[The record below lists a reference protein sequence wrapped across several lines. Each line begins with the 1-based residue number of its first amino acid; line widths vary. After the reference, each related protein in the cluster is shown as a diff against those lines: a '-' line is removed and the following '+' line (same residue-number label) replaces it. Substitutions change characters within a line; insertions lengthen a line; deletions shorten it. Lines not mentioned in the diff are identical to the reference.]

1 MAEETKTTETNTE
14 TEDTGLVAAE
24 LAADRVRGVDGKFL
38 SRAAQAQ
45 KKKTE
50 PTHRQETGATSA
62 AAPGATDDPA
72 AQPAAEENAEEKT
85 AVEVVKSD
93 KLRRVLEL
101 EAKARETEQRVEARE
116 REVVQFYE
124 VAKQYETKLA
134 EREKALA
141 ERERT
146 WTPDAIHA
154 DPVGWLLDHQVDPD
168 RLLQA
173 LADSNGQRRPQR
185 QRDERD
191 KAIEELQAE
200 VRKLREDGPEWLR
213 KEREQQRAAEQAARV
228 AEQAARVAEAERWFV
243 EQAQDRQ
250 RYPNILRR
258 YDADEVPYQIAKI
271 FRTAAARGERL
282 DDEAA
287 LGMLEST
294 CRSKLDR
301 ITSEEEGQGAK
312 AKGQAVGAQGNSSRE
327 SESSLSSVLSGQRAT
342 LPTRRPRA
350 ERLRDFDTGKIV
362 ISDE

>member
-1 MAEETKTTETNTE
+1 MTEETKTTETNTE
-14 TEDTGLVAAE
+14 TEDTGLDAAE
-24 LAADRVRGVDGKFL
+24 LAADRVRGADGKFL
-38 SRAAQAQ
+38 SRAESRKAHEEQPTREPEPKPQPAETTPQPEAEQ
-45 KKKTE
+45 KKE
-50 PTHRQETGATSA
+50 PE
-62 AAPGATDDPA
+62 PEP
-72 AQPAAEENAEEKT
+72 
-85 AVEVVKSD
+85 VKSD

-101 EAKARETEQRVEARE
+101 EAKARETAQRVEARE

-134 EREKALA
+134 EREKALS

-154 DPVGWLLDHQVDPD
+154 DPVGWLRDHQVDPD

-228 AEQAARVAEAERWFV
+228 AEAERWFV
-243 EQAQDRQ
+243 EQAQDRAK
-250 RYPNILRR
+250 YPNILRR

-287 LGMLEST
+287 LGMLEAT

-350 ERLRDFDTGKIV
+350 ERLRDFDLGKIV
-362 ISDE
+362 LSDE